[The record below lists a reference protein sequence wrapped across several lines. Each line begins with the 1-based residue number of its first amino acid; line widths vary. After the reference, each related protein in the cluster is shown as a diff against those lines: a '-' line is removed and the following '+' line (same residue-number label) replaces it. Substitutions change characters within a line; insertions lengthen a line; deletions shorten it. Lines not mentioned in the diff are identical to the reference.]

1 MFTLELQGLEA
12 LERQWQQLAA
22 QAQQALTQALQQ
34 EAEHVLESSLPDVP
48 IDTGLMV
55 SSGMVETKPDGA
67 DIRFGGHGLAPYTI
81 RQHEDVTLNHPNGG
95 THHWLSKA
103 LFAAT
108 GTMPQRLA
116 ADLVPRL
123 RR

>member
-1 MFTLELQGLEA
+1 MFTLELQGLDV
-12 LERQWQQLAA
+12 LQRQFERLAA
-22 QAQQALTQALQQ
+22 QAQQALAQALQA
-34 EAEHVLESSLPDVP
+34 EAERVLEASLPDVP
-48 IDTGLMV
+48 VDTGLML
-55 SSGMVETKPDGA
+55 SSGMVEQQREGA

-108 GTMPQRLA
+108 SDMPQRLA
-116 ADLVPRL
+116 LDVL
-123 RR
+123 RGLRG